1 MNIWEN
7 IFAAGYDHFLAPTEK
22 ACLAAHR
29 EHLLATASGRV
40 LEIGGGT
47 GANLPYY
54 RDGVTELV
62 IAEPAEPMARRLE
75 RKLPGYHIP
84 ARLLRAPAEQ
94 LPLATGSFDYV
105 VSTLV
110 LCTVQDLP
118 EALAEVRRVLKS
130 QGQLLF
136 IEHVRSDDPKLAGWQ
151 DRLRRP
157 WSWFGCGCQ
166 CNRRTIENIRA
177 AGFSLA
183 ELQQDRLQ
191 KAPPLVQPMIIG
203 AAARSG

>member
-1 MNIWEN
+1 MKLWEN

-29 EHLLATASGRV
+29 EHLLQAATGRV

-54 RDGVTELV
+54 NHGVSELV
-62 IAEPAEPMARRLE
+62 ITEPSKPMLRQLEP
-75 RKLPGYHIP
+75 KLPGYRIP
-84 ARLLRAPAEQ
+84 TRVVRAQAEQ
-94 LPLATGSFDYV
+94 LPLETESFDTV

-110 LCTVQDLP
+110 LCTVQDVQ
-118 EALAEVRRVLKS
+118 ATLAEVRRVLKS
-130 QGQLLF
+130 HGRLLF
-136 IEHVRSDDPKLAGWQ
+136 IEHVRSDDPKLARWQ

-166 CNRRTIENIRA
+166 CNRPTADNIRA
-177 AGFSLA
+177 AGFSLD
-183 ELQQDRLQ
+183 ELKKEKLA
-191 KAPPLVQPMIIG
+191 KAPPLVRPVIVG
-203 AAARSG
+203 AAARM